1 MSDVE
6 YTKMMAT
13 AIGQSLVGAVITQ
26 SVVAE
31 DYSSFGFEARMPTGE
46 IKTVWVLS
54 DPEGNGAG
62 YLDVES

>member
-1 MSDVE
+1 
-6 YTKMMAT
+6 
-13 AIGQSLVGAVITQ
+13 VITQ

-62 YLDVES
+62 FLDVES